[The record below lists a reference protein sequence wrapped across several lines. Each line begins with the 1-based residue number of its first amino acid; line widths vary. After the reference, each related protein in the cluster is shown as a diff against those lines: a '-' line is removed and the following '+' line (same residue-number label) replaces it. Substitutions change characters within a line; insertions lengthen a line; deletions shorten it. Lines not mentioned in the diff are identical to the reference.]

1 MRGKLFG
8 LEAVNICEQKAI
20 PSIWV
25 TWLSRLMADES
36 QCVWSVWFRT
46 HFKYEKLNTNFD
58 SAKWNANH
66 RVLVNDRINILE
78 TEGYTVYVEG
88 ENRFEVLGRAHLV
101 KVAGK
106 PDIIAIKDDYA
117 WVEDCKT
124 GQRKNSDFYQIL
136 IYLLLLPVSLAP
148 CQGLSLKGRLIYSD
162 EVVEIQAEQVNENFR
177 EQFRAAIA
185 ILSSSIPARKVPSF
199 QECRFCDIS
208 TAYCPERSENHL
220 EQNSSEHGL
229 F

>member
-1 MRGKLFG
+1 MH
-8 LEAVNICEQKAI
+8 EQKAI

-25 TWLSRLMADES
+25 TWLSRLIADEI

-58 SAKWNANH
+58 SAAWNANH
-66 RVLVNDRINILE
+66 RILVNRRINILE
-78 TEGYTVYVEG
+78 AEGYTVYVEG
-88 ENRFEVLGRAHLV
+88 ENRFEVLGRDHLV

-106 PDIIAIKDDYA
+106 PDIIAIKDNYA

-136 IYLLLLPVSLAP
+136 IYLLLLPISLAP
-148 CQGLSLKGRLIYSD
+148 CQGLSVQGRLIYRD
-162 EVVEIQAEQVNENFR
+162 EVVEILAVQVNDDFR
-177 EQFRAAIA
+177 AQFRAAIA
-185 ILSSSIPARKVPSF
+185 ILSNTTPPRKVPSF

-208 TAYCPERSENHL
+208 AQYCSARVDTYST
-220 EQNSSEHGL
+220 QASSEHDL

>member
-1 MRGKLFG
+1 M
-8 LEAVNICEQKAI
+8 NIYEQKTI

-25 TWLSRLMADES
+25 TWLSRLMADEI
-36 QCVWSVWFRT
+36 QCVWSIWFRT

-58 SAKWNANH
+58 SAAWNANH
-66 RVLVNDRINILE
+66 RILVNERVNILE

-88 ENRFEVLGRAHLV
+88 ENRFEVLGREHLV

-106 PDIIAIKDDYA
+106 PDIVAIKDGYA

-136 IYLLLLPVSLAP
+136 IYLLLLPISLTP
-148 CQGLSLKGRLIYSD
+148 CQGLSVQGRLIYRD
-162 EVVEIQAEQVNENFR
+162 EVVEIQATQVNEDFR
-177 EQFRAAIA
+177 AQFRAAIA
-185 ILSSSIPARKVPSF
+185 ILSNTTPPRKVSSF
-199 QECRFCDIS
+199 QQCRFCDIS
-208 TAYCPERSENHL
+208 AQYCSARVDGDST
-220 EQNSSEHGL
+220 QAFSEHDL